1 MDEYSSHIVGTEF
14 PTCSKCM
21 YKIRI
26 YKILGINKGKGY
38 EKIESKQ
45 YVDMALLLKREKGK
59 WKYSINVEEQNQ
71 RGKVV
76 NHNLQS
82 ADGAPFPCMT
92 GTM

>member
-1 MDEYSSHIVGTEF
+1 
-14 PTCSKCM
+14 M

-26 YKILGINKGKGY
+26 HKVLGINKGKGY

-59 WKYSINVEEQNQ
+59 CKYSIIVEEQHQ

-92 GTM
+92 GYM

>member
-1 MDEYSSHIVGTEF
+1 MSTEF
-14 PTCSKCM
+14 PSCSKCM

-26 YKILGINKGKGY
+26 HKVLGIDKGKGY

-59 WKYSINVEEQNQ
+59 CKYSIIVEEQNQ

-92 GTM
+92 GYM